1 MEEKS
6 KDIKRCIDEAE
17 RELREKFN
25 EILFEYG
32 DTDGSYFLHNRT
44 SGFNTLIEYA
54 RKWQAAMETEESR
67 DAPREGADEY
77 RLAAIKAIEEL
88 ESKNRYIAKLE
99 YVVNE
104 AEEMLEAIVEE
115 GHSEAEHTIRE
126 YLKERYGSKHGKTG
140 RGLYDYLTSVV
151 R

>member
-17 RELREKFN
+17 KELREKFN
-25 EILFEYG
+25 EILFDYG
-32 DTDGSYFLHNRT
+32 DTDGSYFLHNRN
-44 SGFNTLIEYA
+44 SGFNTLLEYA
-54 RKWQAAMETEESR
+54 RKWQAAMEEEESG

-77 RLAAIKAIEEL
+77 RRAALKAIEEL

-104 AEEMLEAIVEE
+104 AEEMLEAIVDE
-115 GHSEAEHTIRE
+115 GHEEAEHTLRGYLRE
-126 YLKERYGSKHGKTG
+126 RSEYKRGKAA
-140 RGLYDYLTSVV
+140 RGLYTYLTSIV

>member
-17 RELREKFN
+17 KELREKFN

-44 SGFNTLIEYA
+44 SGFNTILEYA
-54 RKWQAAMETEESR
+54 RKWQAAMEEEESGET
-67 DAPREGADEY
+67 PREGDDEY
-77 RLAAIKAIEEL
+77 RSAALKAIEEL
-88 ESKNRYIAKLE
+88 ESKNKYIAKLE
-99 YVVNE
+99 SVVNE

-115 GHSEAEHTIRE
+115 GHDDAEHTLRE
-126 YLKERYGSKHGKTG
+126 YLRERSDYKRGKAA
-140 RGLYDYLTSVV
+140 RGLYTYLTSTV

>member
-17 RELREKFN
+17 KELREKFN
-25 EILFEYG
+25 EILFDYG

-44 SGFNTLIEYA
+44 SGFNTILEYA
-54 RKWQAAMETEESR
+54 RKWQAAMEEEESGE
-67 DAPREGADEY
+67 APRDGSDEY
-77 RLAAIKAIEEL
+77 RRAALKATEEL

-99 YVVNE
+99 SVVNE

-115 GHSEAEHTIRE
+115 GHEEAEHTLRGYLRE
-126 YLKERYGSKHGKTG
+126 RSDYKRGKAA
-140 RGLYDYLTSVV
+140 RGLYAYLTSTV